1 MFCQNLDRQNKV
13 DFLQKRKLEKT
24 KKNLEIEIPTNA
36 KAEVS
41 RERKLKKTIF
51 LRTRVALLCLVFVL
65 ALSVGGT
72 LAYLTWTANQTPNRT
87 ASGEVAL
94 QIVENGTAIEDAYAT
109 QEVDSGEGNKT
120 VQIKST
126 DEPDRADEIVRVT
139 FVPEVAAKDG
149 TGNVSMSETW
159 SEVKTETVDGET
171 KHFVETEL
179 LKLYLADDWS
189 SHYLYKDGVFYYN
202 KVVAKDTTTEE
213 LLSGVTLQN
222 DVNKADYGDVKVNVI
237 ADAIQSSPADAPK
250 SWGVKVN
257 DDDDKTVSLITE

>member
-1 MFCQNLDRQNKV
+1 MSNFHEEF
-13 DFLQKRKLEKT
+13 DFNAFREELKKT
-24 KKNLEIEIPTNA
+24 KKNLEIDIPAHA
-36 KAEVS
+36 KAEIS

-51 LRTRVALLCLVFVL
+51 LRTRISLLCLVLVL
-65 ALSVGGT
+65 VLSIGGT

-87 ASGEVAL
+87 ASGEIAL
-94 QIVENGTAIEDAYAT
+94 QIVENGTAIEDDYAT
-109 QEVDSGEGNKT
+109 EEVDSGEGNKT
-120 VQIKST
+120 VQVKST

-139 FVPEVAAKDG
+139 FIPEVEAKDG
-149 TGNVSMSETW
+149 TGNVAMSESW
-159 SEVKTETVDGET
+159 SAVKTETVDGET
-171 KHFVETEL
+171 KHYVETEL

-202 KVVAKDTTTEE
+202 KVVSKDTTTEE

-250 SWGVKVN
+250 SWGVQVS
-257 DDDDKTVSLITE
+257 DVDSKTVSFITD